1 MPVIYSKLYIQTNRH
16 DDVVILD
23 DVYEHK
29 WCHWYEYQD
38 TYRDSWQATGSV
50 SQLSGGL
57 GSSTSTPVPAIGKPG
72 TSPSLTPSTTELLYT
87 APDEQTHVAPR
98 YKKVLCSGDIFSVVS
113 GVSIPE
119 PSAPTSWS
127 ATFTAATTD
136 ICTATAHGR
145 ANGDLVTVQTTTT
158 LPAGL
163 ASTVV
168 YQLVKIDADTF
179 KLLNPS
185 TDTIVDITST
195 GTGTHTIT
203 LVTPITLPANT
214 AGLIRFPSTWE
225 IGISTSDPRL

>member
-1 MPVIYSKLYIQTNRH
+1 MPVIYTKLYIQTNRH

-23 DVYEHK
+23 NVYEHK

-38 TYRDSWQATGSV
+38 TYRDSWLATGSV
-50 SQLSGGL
+50 SHIAGGL
-57 GSSTSTPVPAIGKPG
+57 GSSTAAPVPAIGKPG
-72 TSPSLTPSTTELLYT
+72 TSPASTPISSELLYT
-87 APDEQTHVAPR
+87 APDEQTHVPPR
-98 YKKVLCSGDIFSVVS
+98 YKKVLCSGDIFSIVS

-119 PSAPTSWS
+119 PTAPTSWS

-145 ANGDLVTVQTTTT
+145 ATGDLVTVQTTTT

-163 ASTVV
+163 ASTVI
-168 YQLVKIDADTF
+168 YEFIKIDANTF
-179 KLLNPS
+179 TLRTQS
-185 TDTIVDITST
+185 TGAIVDITST

-225 IGISTSDPRL
+225 IGISTSDPRV